1 MAARLSRS
9 QNGRPTPPVR
19 IVHLGLGNFFRAHQA
34 WYTDRAPDADEW
46 GIAAFSGRSKG
57 VGKQLQRQENLYTLV
72 TVGPQNNEYRVISAL
87 AATHT
92 GTDIAALLDYFRDPQ
107 VSIVT
112 MTITE
117 AGYVRNERG
126 ELDTDNPDVRSDVEV
141 IKAGNLT
148 AVRTAPGKLVAGLV
162 ARRAAGAGPITLI
175 CCDNLP
181 DNGAML
187 EKVLAELAKQ
197 AAPELADEFDEQVG
211 FITTMVDRITPRA
224 TDATRQA
231 VQDEQGIDDPAA
243 IATEPFSEW
252 VLAGEFKG
260 PRPAWHA
267 VGAEF
272 VDDVV
277 PHELRKLWLLNGAH
291 SLLAYAGTIAGHQ
304 TVSDAIADPVVRGW
318 VDEWWDVA
326 QRQLPL
332 EADVVTAYRA
342 ALLERFSNP
351 RMRDQLSRIAADGS
365 LKIPIRIVPA
375 LIADRK
381 AGNSPLGAERAVA
394 AWVLHLRGSGAPFSD
409 AKADKVAQLSTGSLE
424 DSVGK
429 VCDYLEIDDRDSR
442 ASILALARQLA
453 G

>member
-1 MAARLSRS
+1 MARRLSRS
-9 QNGRPTPPVR
+9 QDGRPTPPVR

-34 WYTDRAPDADEW
+34 WYTDRAPDADQW
-46 GIAAFSGRSKG
+46 GIAAFSGRSRG
-57 VGKQLQRQENLYTLV
+57 IARQLQRQENLYTLV
-72 TVGPQNNEYRVISAL
+72 TVGPQGNEYRVISSL

-92 GTDIAALLDYFRDPQ
+92 GTDIAALLGYFTDSG

-126 ELDTDNPDVRSDVEV
+126 ELDTDNPDVRSDIDV
-141 IKAGNLT
+141 IKAGNLN

-162 ARRAAGAGPITLI
+162 ARRDAGAGPITLI

-187 EKVLAELAKQ
+187 EGVVRELAKQ
-197 AAPELADEFDEQVG
+197 AAPELADQLDQQVG
-211 FITTMVDRITPRA
+211 FITPMVDRITPRA

-231 VQDEQGIDDPAA
+231 VQDEQGIDDQAA
-243 IATEPFSEW
+243 LASEPFSEW

-260 PRPAWHA
+260 PRPAWDA
-267 VGAEF
+267 VGVEF

-291 SLLAYAGTIAGHQ
+291 SLLAYAATIAGHH
-304 TVSDAIADPVVRGW
+304 TVADAIADPVVRGW

-332 EADVVTAYRA
+332 DSDVVTEYRA
-342 ALLERFSNP
+342 ALLERFGNP

-375 LIADRK
+375 LVADRK

-394 AWVLHLRGSGAPFSD
+394 AWILHLRGLGAPFSD
-409 AKADKVAQLSTGSLE
+409 AKADKVTELSTGSLE
-424 DSVGK
+424 DAVGR
-429 VCDYLEIDDRDSR
+429 VCEFLEIDDRDSK
-442 ASILALARQLA
+442 ASILALARQL
-453 G
+453 GG

>member
-1 MAARLSRS
+1 
-9 QNGRPTPPVR
+9 VR

-34 WYTDRAPDADEW
+34 WYTDRAPDADQW
-46 GIAAFSGRSKG
+46 GIAAFSGRSIG
-57 VGKQLQRQENLYTLV
+57 IAAELQRQDNLYTLV
-72 TVGPQNNEYRVISAL
+72 TVGPRGNDYEVIGSL

-92 GTDIAALLDYFRDPQ
+92 GTDIAALLGYFTDPEI
-107 VSIVT
+107 SIVT

-126 ELDTDNPDVRSDVEV
+126 DLDTDNPDVRSDIEV

-148 AVRTAPGKLVAGLV
+148 AVRTAPGKLVAGLL
-162 ARRAAGAGPITLI
+162 ARRDASAGPITLI

-187 EKVLAELAKQ
+187 ERILGELTKQ
-197 AAPELADEFDEQVG
+197 SVPDLADFLGEQVG

-224 TDATRQA
+224 TESTRQA
-231 VQDEQGIDDPAA
+231 VQDELGIDDPAA

-252 VLAGEFKG
+252 VLAGDFKS

-291 SLLAYAGTIAGHQ
+291 SLMAYAATIAGHQ

-332 EADVVTAYRA
+332 EPQIVTEYRA
-342 ALLERFSNP
+342 ALLERFGNP

-365 LKIPIRIVPA
+365 QKIPIRIVPA
-375 LIADRK
+375 LVADRK

-394 AWVLHLRGSGAPFSD
+394 AWILHLRGRGAPFND
-409 AKADKVAQLSTGSLE
+409 AKADKIADLRTGTLE
-424 DSVGK
+424 DSVRK
-429 VCDYLEIDDRDSR
+429 TCEFLEIENRDSS
-442 ASILALARQLA
+442 ASILALAQQLDA
-453 G
+453 L